1 MSRYEGPAVKRSRFP
16 YSETLEKLKD
26 AIIKGGN
33 TIFAEIDQAAAAR
46 SVGMA
51 LRPTTLIVFGNP
63 KGGTPLMEAF
73 PLVALDLP
81 LKLLVWEE
89 SGEVNVS
96 YVPVSKIAARYSV
109 TGMDM
114 RIETIDRA
122 VDSLIGAALDV

>member
-1 MSRYEGPAVKRSRFP
+1 VKRSRFP